1 MNSKYLLPLTF
12 SVCLAMANTSFA
24 QTAAPAA
31 DSAAAP
37 AAASASASAP
47 AASATGRGRGRG
59 TGGGGGAAAAPAGG
73 GKPVAAWDRPADG
86 PAFFTD
92 DFESGTLNPKV
103 WVSKATGTATV
114 KVEQDVVAH
123 GKYAL
128 HMHYPAGSRDFAFV
142 GLSIPES
149 MRDHFYGRAY
159 VYMPVLPQGHCVY
172 LTSGSVGYPVS
183 NFLEIGS
190 RQNLFQPSFQQ
201 NGPNVPRFEDHPSEG
216 AAPVGRWYCLEWEF
230 MDKPDRIVMWVD
242 GKLTVNQ
249 AFSMNGTRTGLTGGF
264 FEFDIGF
271 HAWTAP
277 SRDIDIYYDD
287 IAISDKPIG
296 QLAPVAAPAA
306 AKPGPTA
313 ASATK

>member
-1 MNSKYLLPLTF
+1 MYPKYLLPLTF
-12 SVCLAMANTSFA
+12 SVCLAMANTSSA

-31 DSAAAP
+31 DS

-59 TGGGGGAAAAPAGG
+59 TGGGAPAAPAGG

-114 KVEQDVVAH
+114 KVETDMVAH

-128 HMHYPAGSRDFAFV
+128 HMHYPAGSHDFAVV
-142 GLSIPES
+142 GLSIPEA
-149 MRDHFYGRAY
+149 MRDHFYGRVY
-159 VYMPVLPQGHCVY
+159 VYMPVLPTGHCVY
-172 LTSGSVGYPVS
+172 MTSGSVGYPVS

-190 RQNLFQPSFQQ
+190 RANLFQPSFQQ
-201 NGPNVPRFEDHPSEG
+201 NGAGVPRFEDHPSEG

-249 AFSMNGTRTGLTGGF
+249 TFSMNGNRTGLTGGF

-277 SRDIDIYYDD
+277 TRDVDIYYDD

-296 QLAPVAAPAA
+296 QLTPVAAPAA
-306 AKPGPTA
+306 AKPATPAPAA
-313 ASATK
+313 ASVTK